1 MSATKL
7 LAAFTALASLAAAAT
22 PALSADP
29 DQVSVRVKVADL
41 NLATESGARTALSRI
56 HTAADGICGGQPSS
70 IRDLAAT
77 AHYSAC
83 MNVTVGT
90 AVASAHQPMLAA
102 VASHYLPPP
111 TQLAAR

>member
-29 DQVSVRVKVADL
+29 DQVSVKVKVGDL
-41 NLATESGARTALSRI
+41 NMATESGARMALFRI
-56 HTAADGICGGQPSS
+56 HMAADGICGGEPSS
-70 IRDLAAT
+70 IRDIAAT
-77 AHYSAC
+77 ARYSAC
-83 MNVTVGT
+83 VNQTVGT

-102 VASHYLPPP
+102 VASRYLPQP